1 MNESSE
7 TPPAAIP
14 RALDANTAHELSQPL
29 TAILG
34 NAQAARRFI
43 NKGEISHDELLAI
56 VDDIIRDTR
65 RAAAIIRD
73 LQARRPDPP
82 PKDQGPV

>member
-1 MNESSE
+1 MNEPSE
-7 TPPAAIP
+7 TPSAAIP
-14 RALDANTAHELSQPL
+14 PALDANIAHELRQPL

-43 NKGEISHDELLAI
+43 NKDEISYEELLAI

-73 LQARRPDPP
+73 LQAPRPDPP
-82 PKDQGPV
+82 PKDQGPA